1 MRTTDICFLYAQST
15 DSDKESTALINA
27 DTSLSTVCGKR
38 PFLFR
43 VKKKHLQL
51 TACRCSQ
58 RYSTSDS
65 MLCRLF
71 LSNELCRERF
81 LCLSDFWVFPWILS
95 AEWLFL
101 AWRLEVFNLTMLM
114 FSFIPSVFC
123 PYKRCLFLLDPL
135 NTDTVYGPF
144 DSVRINEV
152 WLYVLKIY
160 SDYTTPPRIKA
171 PPFVS
176 PLKTPYPCL

>member
-1 MRTTDICFLYAQST
+1 MRTLRYQLCAVKD
-15 DSDKESTALINA
+15 
-27 DTSLSTVCGKR
+27 LSFFG
-38 PFLFR
+38 

-95 AEWLFL
+95 AEWRFL

-135 NTDTVYGPF
+135 NTDTVYAPF

-160 SDYTTPPRIKA
+160 SDYTNPPRIKA

-176 PLKTPYPCL
+176 PLKTPHPCL